1 MKMRDFGVFLANLRS
16 SAGLSLDDLTKLVDS
31 SRSSLSRLENNDVP
45 QPFKGS
51 MRKLII
57 TLAEILCTSKRETER
72 YLTLAG
78 LDPSLLTESEEIQLG
93 FTPSI
98 KSNTPDDTNT
108 LERRKRIYE
117 QLLYNLEI
125 REAAIGI
132 SNAPPNLKVRIQDYT
147 NIIQEIQQRLDILY
161 SRQKLDIAVVSE
173 TITENEHRETDVVVT
188 PSTAPQEIPHSTTN
202 TISQHTRQNSLLVL
216 LTDEEKKL
224 LTSLLALDGDLLTE
238 TLEGNN
244 AERSRRAFL
253 RQILALVGASL
264 TLPFDQLQSTE
275 SNNNIISDDLITFF
289 ENTMAAH
296 WELYHTGGAIRVVQG
311 LDSWVKE
318 ITRLSRL
325 AQNTSWQTRILK
337 LLTMS
342 YQLQSCVLRDIMD
355 YKQAHITYQRA
366 FHVAQELDDV
376 ELMAAALAR
385 EGVTHIQQDKP
396 KQAIIYL
403 DGALT
408 TIEGHALPKLRG
420 HILQAISEANAKA
433 QQEQECWYNVG
444 QAEGVQEEQVQECSL
459 IRFNK
464 TSIAAQKGVNAV
476 LLGNYQQAI
485 RLLDESLVTYDPALI
500 RGRARLLAQK
510 AEAYYGLGAIEACTA
525 NANEALTLGRATGS
539 SKTIARV
546 RTLHGH
552 LTQSSWRKELS
563 VTQLGEMLVRE

>member
-444 QAEGVQEEQVQECSL
+444 QAESVQEEQVQECSL